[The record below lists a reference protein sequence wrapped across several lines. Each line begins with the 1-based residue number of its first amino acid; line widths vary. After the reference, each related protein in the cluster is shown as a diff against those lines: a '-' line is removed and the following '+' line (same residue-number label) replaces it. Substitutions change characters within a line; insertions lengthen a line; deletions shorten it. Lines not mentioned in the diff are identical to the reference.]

1 MVLGTVFGLLRG
13 AGEFGDELSFR
24 VLALRQQFERLVAQL
39 LMASVHRAI

>member
-1 MVLGTVFGLLRG
+1 LGALFGSLRG

-24 VLALRQQFERLVAQL
+24 VLTLSQQFERLIAQL